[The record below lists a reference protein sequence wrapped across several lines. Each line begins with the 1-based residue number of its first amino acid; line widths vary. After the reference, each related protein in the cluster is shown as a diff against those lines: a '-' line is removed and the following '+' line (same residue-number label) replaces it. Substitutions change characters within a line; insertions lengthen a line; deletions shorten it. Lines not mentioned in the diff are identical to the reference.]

1 MRTKA
6 ASKRRRL
13 SIGKRERRALKRRRR
28 CKEAAI
34 SRRLHYCLNTVVET
48 QRIYVGGNPYRKVY
62 DKIQQES
69 FTKDND
75 NTIGKSEIQN
85 YIRGRA
91 QPVSRETKSMP
102 LSHGGS
108 IIIGRTVFLVH

>member
-1 MRTKA
+1 MRTRA

-62 DKIQQES
+62 NKIQQDS

-91 QPVSRETKSMP
+91 QLVSRETKSMP